1 MRRIELAEDGEKK
14 YEVIK
19 ELVEQ
24 NGNKNRAAKKLCCT
38 RHSIDRYIKGY
49 KTYGKK
55 FFVHGNSGRKPVHAF
70 TAKKEA
76 LFISA
81 WD

>member
-24 NGNKNRAAKKLCCT
+24 NCLITPKSPTQLDLMLRSDNIQSVK
-38 RHSIDRYIKGY
+38 
-49 KTYGKK
+49 
-55 FFVHGNSGRKPVHAF
+55 
-70 TAKKEA
+70 
-76 LFISA
+76 ISPFN
-81 WD
+81 

>member
-24 NGNKNRAAKKLCCT
+24 NCLITPKSPTPNWT
-38 RHSIDRYIKGY
+38 
-49 KTYGKK
+49 
-55 FFVHGNSGRKPVHAF
+55 
-70 TAKKEA
+70 
-76 LFISA
+76 
-81 WD
+81 